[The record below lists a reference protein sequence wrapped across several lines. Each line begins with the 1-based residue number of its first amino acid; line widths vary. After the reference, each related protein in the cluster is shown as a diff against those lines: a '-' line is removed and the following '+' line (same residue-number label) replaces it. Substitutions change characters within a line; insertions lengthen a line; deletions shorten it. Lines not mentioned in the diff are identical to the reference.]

1 MKDISGQRF
10 GRLVAEKFL
19 YYDEKFR
26 DHWLF
31 QCDCGNKK
39 EMAAANVKWGRV
51 SSCGCL
57 AKEHAKMLWTQDITG
72 IRFGRLTAVQ
82 PTDLRDASGSIVWEC
97 HCDCGN
103 NVFHSVNCLRNG
115 KTRSCGCLFQES
127 RNKCTS
133 YRRDITDQTSLSSLV
148 ASKSV
153 RPDNQSGYTGVYQ
166 DHRSGKW
173 IAQIIFRKK
182 RYWLGTYA
190 DKENAILARKRAE
203 ENLHDPEIREK
214 WDKLTERS
222 KDKFLKHLGASAEH
236 SEHEK
241 G

>member
-19 YYDEKFR
+19 FYDDKFR
-26 DHWLF
+26 DHWMF
-31 QCDCGNKK
+31 RCDCGNEK

-51 SSCGCL
+51 RSCGCL

-103 NVFHSVNCLRNG
+103 NVFHSVNCLRYG

-133 YRRDITDQTSLSSLV
+133 YRRDITDRTNLSSLV
-148 ASKSV
+148 SSKSV
-153 RPDNQSGYTGVYQ
+153 RSNNRSGYTGVYQ
-166 DHRSGKW
+166 DYESGKW
-173 IAQIIFRKK
+173 IAQISFRKK
-182 RYWLGTYA
+182 KYSLGRYA
-190 DKENAILARKRAE
+190 DKENAILARKSAE

-214 WDKLTERS
+214 WDRLTEQS
-222 KDKFLKHLGASAEH
+222 KAKFLKHLGASAEH